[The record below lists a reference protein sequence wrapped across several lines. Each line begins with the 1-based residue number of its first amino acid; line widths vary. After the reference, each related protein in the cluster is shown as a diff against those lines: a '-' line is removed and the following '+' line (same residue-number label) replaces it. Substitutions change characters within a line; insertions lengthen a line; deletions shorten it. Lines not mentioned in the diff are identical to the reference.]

1 GQRVRVALFFL
12 VAIGSFV
19 VFAVVVAGQN
29 LWQRYDTYYIRFTDT
44 SVGGIQAGGSVVYQ
58 GIAVGS
64 IETIE
69 IDPQN
74 IESIVI
80 TIEVR
85 EGTPIK
91 TDVTARIVPVGIT
104 GFSQIEL
111 SGGTQEAS
119 RLEPGSFIR
128 ADASALA
135 QVTESARDILEG
147 IEGLLADISG
157 VLNEVDE
164 ASVGN
169 ILSRVD
175 AILATNQE
183 AVETLVGELN
193 RTARS
198 VGSVSEELESLL
210 VDAGSITDDLAQLVA
225 ESAPAITSS
234 VLALE
239 ESMAVINR
247 ITTSGD
253 VEELVGSA
261 GEVAAEIDLMIRR
274 NKGGIEDA
282 IDVLNDTLRQLNNFA
297 FQINTDP
304 SLLVV
309 PEERQ

>member
-1 GQRVRVALFFL
+1 MFFL

>member
-1 GQRVRVALFFL
+1 LFFL